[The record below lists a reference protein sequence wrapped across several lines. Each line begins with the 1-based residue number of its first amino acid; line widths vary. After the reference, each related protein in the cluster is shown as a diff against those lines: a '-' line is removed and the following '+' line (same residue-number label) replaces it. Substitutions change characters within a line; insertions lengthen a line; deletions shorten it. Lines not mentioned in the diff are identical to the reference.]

1 MNTCKNKPTEL
12 FRSYNGVIS
21 YSKINEDF
29 IIQYSNLL
37 LRLEPS
43 GFMSFR
49 EFVYTIDLETFEGVC
64 ENDRC
69 ILLKMPTNINF
80 VFNKSEIRELIYLTS
95 NALGIYKT
103 LMMAN
108 SCLKL
113 NGYD

>member
-12 FRSYNGVIS
+12 FRSYNGVIY

-43 GFMSFR
+43 GFLSFR

-69 ILLKMPTNINF
+69 FLLKMPTNINF
-80 VFNKSEIRELIYLTS
+80 VFNKSEIRELRELTS

-103 LMMAN
+103 LMMAHN
-108 SCLKL
+108 CLKL

>member
-43 GFMSFR
+43 GFLSFR
-49 EFVYTIDLETFEGVC
+49 EFVYTLDLENFEGIC

-69 ILLKMPTNINF
+69 FILKMPTNINF
-80 VFNKSEIRELIYLTS
+80 VFNKLEIKELRELTS
-95 NALGIYKT
+95 NALGIFKT
-103 LMMAN
+103 LKMAHNCLNFN
-108 SCLKL
+108 S
-113 NGYD
+113 YE